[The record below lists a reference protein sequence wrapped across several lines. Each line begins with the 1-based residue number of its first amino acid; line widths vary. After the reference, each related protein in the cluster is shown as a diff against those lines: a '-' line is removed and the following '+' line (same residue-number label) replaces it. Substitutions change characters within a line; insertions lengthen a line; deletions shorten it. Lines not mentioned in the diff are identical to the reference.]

1 MEDPDLSATQE
12 PNSSNTLDPTQSL
25 DSTDPTLDQ
34 DIDMALDTNPESSN
48 QEPSN
53 PVAEPPN
60 PPPRDPT
67 RKDISLRDF
76 LSKMDEYA
84 PIVCLSIT
92 LPHLRDPS
100 PQVSYSLPC
109 PWQHHPELSSIQP
122 RF

>member
-1 MEDPDLSATQE
+1 MEDSDLSATQE

-25 DSTDPTLDQ
+25 ESTDPTLDP
-34 DIDMALDTNPESSN
+34 DIDMAFDTNPESLN

-53 PVAEPPN
+53 PAAEPPN

-84 PIVCLSIT
+84 PIVRLSVY
-92 LPHLRDPS
+92 PS
-100 PQVSYSLPC
+100 ASP
-109 PWQHHPELSSIQP
+109 
-122 RF
+122 